1 MNRENAYQRLAPL
14 YEELCDDCDY
24 ENWSQYFVM
33 LLCGALHTEENNI
46 AGQKA
51 CFPQM
56 PRKNAICLINKRPP
70 SR

>member
-33 LLCGALHTEENNI
+33 LLCGALHTE
-46 AGQKA
+46 K
-51 CFPQM
+51 
-56 PRKNAICLINKRPP
+56 K
-70 SR
+70 